1 MADTKTYTVQPTET
15 MPQSNLSI
23 DSTTLLIALAVAAT
37 VAIPNLVSLMKSL
50 KQIFRWE
57 LDSATADDKINKTK
71 EDGANASKLESL
83 DVRVSRLEKDHDKF
97 KEQLSDIQT
106 DIDDRFDKM
115 TNRLENYID
124 KTITPLRDQV
134 NQLVQALISTKK

>member
-1 MADTKTYTVQPTET
+1 
-15 MPQSNLSI
+15 MPQSAISI
-23 DSTTLLIALAVAAT
+23 DSSALLIALIVAAT
-37 VAIPNLVSLMKSL
+37 IAIPNIVSFIKSL

-57 LDSATADDKINKTK
+57 LDSATAQDKINKTK
-71 EDGANASKLESL
+71 EDGVNASKLESL

>member
-1 MADTKTYTVQPTET
+1 MADNSTNTVQPTET
-15 MPQSNLSI
+15 MPQSAISI
-23 DSTTLLIALAVAAT
+23 DSSALLIALIVAAT
-37 VAIPNLVSLMKSL
+37 IAIPNIVSFIKSL

-57 LDSATADDKINKTK
+57 LDSATAQDKINKTK
-71 EDGANASKLESL
+71 EDGVNASKLESL

>member
-1 MADTKTYTVQPTET
+1 MADNLTNTVQPTVT
-15 MPQSNLSI
+15 MPQSAISI
-23 DSTTLLIALAVAAT
+23 DSSALLIALVVAAT
-37 VAIPNLVSLMKSL
+37 VAIPNIVSFIKSL

-57 LDSATADDKINKTK
+57 LDSATAQDKINKTK

>member
-1 MADTKTYTVQPTET
+1 MADTKKYTVQPTET

-23 DSTTLLIALAVAAT
+23 DSTTFLIALAVAAT
-37 VAIPNLVSLMKSL
+37 VAIPNIVSLMKSL

>member
-1 MADTKTYTVQPTET
+1 
-15 MPQSNLSI
+15 MPQSAISI
-23 DSTTLLIALAVAAT
+23 DPSALFIALAVAAAI
-37 VAIPNLVSLMKSL
+37 AIPNLVSFIKSL

-57 LDSATADDKINKTK
+57 LDSATAQDKINKTK

>member
-1 MADTKTYTVQPTET
+1 M
-15 MPQSNLSI
+15 
-23 DSTTLLIALAVAAT
+23 
-37 VAIPNLVSLMKSL
+37 
-50 KQIFRWE
+50 
-57 LDSATADDKINKTK
+57 
-71 EDGANASKLESL
+71 NASKLESL
-83 DVRVSRLEKDHDKF
+83 DVRVSPLEKDHDKF

>member
-1 MADTKTYTVQPTET
+1 MADNSTNTVQPTET
-15 MPQSNLSI
+15 MPQSAISI
-23 DSTTLLIALAVAAT
+23 DSSALLIALIVAAT
-37 VAIPNLVSLMKSL
+37 IAIPNIVSFIKSL

-57 LDSATADDKINKTK
+57 LDSATAQDKINKTK
-71 EDGANASKLESL
+71 EDGVNASKLESL
-83 DVRVSRLEKDHDKF
+83 DVRVSPLEKDHDKF